1 VKSRHEAWV
10 RPAGLNPEEAA
21 DLLLRDLR
29 SSQAGLTSTEARRL
43 LLQYGR
49 NELRRRV
56 GRRWPGELAR
66 QFTHPLALLLWI
78 AAVLLTAVGSDV
90 VAAAVILIIFLNA
103 AVAFVQE
110 VHAERAVEALAKYIP
125 HG

>member
-1 VKSRHEAWV
+1 M